1 MQASFI
7 GYVIVTWEPAIRIS
21 DKDYITSSV
30 TGTALALSILAN
42 GELDLKESPMKVTTT
57 EGPITRNLKRLAM
70 VTVAGIMMG
79 GSASPLY
86 ANVPHVNVGLFR
98 SQPVNI
104 SNRAPL
110 QLVEADVGLKARGE
124 VDADRSR
131 EHADRAEDRVS
142 EDTHDAVRNARIHK
156 ERAEA
161 RVREHAARTERWT
174 DHRIDDTRRHHEM
187 EERNDD

>member
-1 MQASFI
+1 
-7 GYVIVTWEPAIRIS
+7 
-21 DKDYITSSV
+21 
-30 TGTALALSILAN
+30 
-42 GELDLKESPMKVTTT
+42 MKVTTT

-110 QLVEADVGLKARGE
+110 QLVDADDSLKARGE
-124 VDADRSR
+124 VDADRIR

-161 RVREHAARTERWT
+161 GSAS
-174 DHRIDDTRRHHEM
+174 TRRGPKDGPTIASTMRADTMRWKSEM
-187 EERNDD
+187 TIEVS

>member
-1 MQASFI
+1 
-7 GYVIVTWEPAIRIS
+7 
-21 DKDYITSSV
+21 
-30 TGTALALSILAN
+30 
-42 GELDLKESPMKVTTT
+42 MKVTTT
-57 EGPITRNLKRLAM
+57 EGLITRNVKRLAM

-79 GSASPLY
+79 GSPSPLY

-98 SQPVNI
+98 ARPVNL
-104 SNRAPL
+104 SNRLPL
-110 QLVEADVGLKARGE
+110 QLVDADDGLKARGE
-124 VDADRSR
+124 VDADRIR

-161 RVREHAARTERWT
+161 RVREHAART
-174 DHRIDDTRRHHEM
+174 DHRIDDVRRHHQM